1 MSSSATAGAALQ
13 AASAS
18 LSLMSTVAQF
28 APVPYTAPVISLAE
42 SILTMVQRVRGNR
55 VGFQQLGKDIQ
66 RLVRVM
72 QKSRLHSSEM
82 KKDLRQ
88 LFSLLTE
95 IKNFVEEHSSRNLF
109 HRMVNNGTDA
119 SALQDYRDQ
128 IEHAQSLFMFKTQ
141 INIHENTVRILEFQ
155 ERRPDARFKPSPMGA
170 TSPPPPL
177 CNVDAASSET
187 SPPSAASPPPLS
199 ELSPGAVVRT
209 AEFISSSSSSSLHAA
224 VGNFVNCRIGGTVS
238 VTAINGD
245 YTTSMVY
252 K

>member
-42 SILTMVQRVRGNR
+42 SILTMVQRVRGNK

-95 IKNFVEEHSSRNLF
+95 IKNFVEEHSSHNLF
-109 HRMVNNGTDA
+109 HRIVNNGTDA

-128 IEHAQSLFMFKTQ
+128 IERAQSLFMFKTQ

-155 ERRPDARFKPSPMGA
+155 EKRPDARFKPSDSGPMG
-170 TSPPPPL
+170 
-177 CNVDAASSET
+177 CDVDAASSET
-187 SPPSAASPPPLS
+187 SPPSAVIPPLLS
-199 ELSPGAVVRT
+199 GLSPGAVVPT
-209 AEFISSSSSSSLHAA
+209 AGFISTSSRLHAA

-245 YTTSMVY
+245 YTTSIVY

>member
-1 MSSSATAGAALQ
+1 MPSSATAGAALQ

-42 SILTMVQRVRGNR
+42 SILTMVQRVRGNK

-72 QKSRLHSSEM
+72 QKSRLYSSEM

-95 IKNFVEEHSSRNLF
+95 IKKFVEEHSSRNLF

-128 IEHAQSLFMFKTQ
+128 IEHAHSLFMFKTQ

-155 ERRPDARFKPSPMGA
+155 ERRPDARFKPSGSRPTG
-170 TSPPPPL
+170 
-177 CNVDAASSET
+177 CDVDAASSET
-187 SPPSAASPPPLS
+187 SPPSAAILPPLS
-199 ELSPGAVVRT
+199 VLSPGAVLPT
-209 AEFISSSSSSSLHAA
+209 AGFTSSSSSSRLHAA

-245 YTTSMVY
+245 YTTSIVH

>member
-1 MSSSATAGAALQ
+1 MSSSSTAGAALQ

-82 KKDLRQ
+82 KKDLRH

-95 IKNFVEEHSSRNLF
+95 IENFVEEHSSRNLF
-109 HRMVNNGTDA
+109 HRVVNNGADA

-141 INIHENTVRILEFQ
+141 INIHENTVRILQFQ
-155 ERRPDARFKPSPMGA
+155 EGRPYARADAP
-170 TSPPPPL
+170 
-177 CNVDAASSET
+177 SSEK
-187 SPPSAASPPPLS
+187 SPPSATTPPLLS
-199 ELSPGAVVRT
+199 ESSPGPVLPT
-209 AEFISSSSSSSLHAA
+209 AEFIRSSSSVHAT
-224 VGNFVNCRIGGTVS
+224 VGNFANCRIEGTVS

-245 YTTSMVY
+245 YTTSTIY
-252 K
+252 G